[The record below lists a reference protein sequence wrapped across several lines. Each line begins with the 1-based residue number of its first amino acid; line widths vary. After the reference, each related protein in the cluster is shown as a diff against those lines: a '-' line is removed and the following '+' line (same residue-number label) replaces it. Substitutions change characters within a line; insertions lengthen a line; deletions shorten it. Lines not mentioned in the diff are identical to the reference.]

1 MLPSPFRPQTTIASE
16 NVKTAS
22 KAAQPK
28 VNSSMS
34 PQPDESVLSI
44 LGVPRPCV
52 KKRSRDAASVLTVLT
67 CSLQAIAAP
76 ATAPGTT
83 TTRVRQPYPH
93 FRVIVL
99 DDDVNTFQHV
109 ADCLLKYIPGMTGD
123 RAWDLTNQVHFE
135 GAATVWSGPQ
145 EQAEL
150 YHEQLRREG
159 LTMAPL
165 EAV

>member
-16 NVKTAS
+16 KVNTAS
-22 KAAQPK
+22 NAAQPNVK
-28 VNSSMS
+28 ISMGS
-34 PQPDESVLSI
+34 QPDESTLSI
-44 LGVPRPCV
+44 LGIPRACV
-52 KKRSRDAASVLTVLT
+52 KTQSRETAPLLPVFTRSM
-67 CSLQAIAAP
+67 QAIASP

-83 TTRVRQPYPH
+83 TTRIRQPYPN

-109 ADCLLKYIPGMTGD
+109 AECLLKYIPGMTGD
-123 RAWDLTNQVHFE
+123 RAWDLTNQVHYE

-165 EAV
+165 EAA